1 MTGRPHDPPDPGRP
15 AAGDLDGF
23 GDVVEFVERTTAMI
37 WDDKNPGLV
46 ARWYTPTTVV
56 HTSDGDV
63 YGRDAVIAS
72 SIRKMA
78 AFPDIRDHVE
88 DTIAVPLPGGGWRTS
103 MRWTWT
109 ARNTG
114 WGVYGPPTGR
124 PVTTRGIAHCI
135 VRGGRYVEEWV
146 AYDELTTLRQ
156 LGLDV
161 DAQLRREGPAVPAP
175 HAGEVD
181 RLPGQGFPAPLEPA
195 DLAGADPVEELVRRG
210 LHEIWN
216 RRMLGAVAEL
226 YSPAAVVHGPDAREL
241 AGPGDVRQEVLAL
254 LAMLPDARHT
264 VDEIYHAPGPP
275 GEVDHRVAVRWTLQG
290 THTGPSRYGPPTG
303 RRVRILGLSHL
314 HVRGGV
320 VVEEWTVWSE
330 YHLMKQLRTAA
341 EPPSPPGGPR

>member
-1 MTGRPHDPPDPGRP
+1 MTSPGDAPPVRAPAPDPS
-15 AAGDLDGF
+15 DLDGF
-23 GDVVEFVERTTAMI
+23 ADVVEFVERTTAMI
-37 WDDKNPGLV
+37 WDEKNPGLI

-114 WGVYGPPTGR
+114 WGVYGAPTGR

-135 VRGGRYVEEWV
+135 VVGGRYVEEWV

-156 LGLDV
+156 LGIDV
-161 DAQLRREGPAVPAP
+161 DEQLRRDVADRPVRD
-175 HAGEVD
+175 AGEVD
-181 RLPGQGFPAPLEPA
+181 RLPGQGFPAPLGPA
-195 DLAGADPVEELVRRG
+195 DLGAAGPVEALVRRG

-216 RRMLGAVAEL
+216 RRMLGTVADL
-226 YSPAAVVHGPDAREL
+226 YTPTAVVHGPDGREL
-241 AGPGDVRQEVLAL
+241 AGHGDIRQEVLAL

-264 VDEIYHAPGPP
+264 VDEIYHNDLGPA
-275 GEVDHRVAVRWTLQG
+275 DHKVAVRWTVQG
-290 THTGPSRYGPPTG
+290 THTGPSRYGAPTG
-303 RRVRILGLSHL
+303 RRVRLLGLSHL
-314 HVRGGV
+314 RVTGGV

-330 YHLMKQLRTAA
+330 YHLMKQLLGDTHA
-341 EPPSPPGGPR
+341 GGQP